1 MLIKIQKY
9 RRVLKE
15 YPNPT
20 SPQDNCCDIFI
31 YILPDFTNI
40 LKYSYF
46 ILTTLHVGSYFENF
60 CDHIAKS
67 I

>member
-1 MLIKIQKY
+1 MHTHKNPKY

-31 YILPDFTNI
+31 YIYPSRLY
-40 LKYSYF
+40 KYF
-46 ILTTLHVGSYFENF
+46 KV
-60 CDHIAKS
+60 
-67 I
+67 